1 MHDGTAASLL
11 ANLLAQSDRRPLA
24 SATRLIAFGKG
35 LVAAHAPE
43 PSFVQHQLDPMSP
56 QRHITFDP
64 LAHIM
69 VFDADCTTMRA
80 LSSLRSPHHFDPNPS
95 IWLHLLLEDTQACSL

>member
-11 ANLLAQSDRRPLA
+11 TNLLAQSDRRPLA

-35 LVAAHAPE
+35 FVASDAPE
-43 PSFVQHQLDPMSP
+43 PSFVQHQLDPLSP
-56 QRHITFDP
+56 PWHIAFDP

-69 VFDADCTTMRA
+69 LFDAHRTTMRA
-80 LSSLRSPHHFDPNPS
+80 LSSLRGSHHFDPHPS
-95 IWLHLLLEDTQACSL
+95 ICLHLLLEDTQAF

>member
-11 ANLLAQSDRRPLA
+11 TNLLAQSDRRPLA

-35 LVAAHAPE
+35 FVAAHAPE

-56 QRHITFDP
+56 QRHIAFDP
-64 LAHIM
+64 FAHI
-69 VFDADCTTMRA
+69 VLFDAHRTTMRTRG
-80 LSSLRSPHHFDPNPS
+80 SLIGCDHFNPNPS
-95 IWLHLLLEDTQACSL
+95 VGLHLLLEDAQAC